1 MQNLETWFESPFYS
15 NSSLNA
21 DVLGFLAQHE
31 ATPNQLLTLLGLI
44 IEHSSLLMCYVD
56 TQFRYVLLSR
66 SFAEML
72 GKTAA
77 EMQGI
82 SMFQGRPDP
91 ELKLRPIMQKI
102 IETGQAYSAK
112 ELALVNSASK
122 SDPKEL
128 PTRFWNL
135 NLLPVTDSTGSTVG
149 ILDIFE
155 DVTAT
160 VLQRQHLEQIA
171 AQERARAAELETILN
186 NMSEGICVIDKAGR
200 VVRSNPISDALMRQD
215 LSGHTLYSPHEVDYN
230 YNRRHIDG
238 RPLEASETLSARVLR
253 GEIVRDFRYIASDG
267 EGRDHT
273 FSTNGTPLYDE
284 YNQIS
289 GGILLFHDVT
299 ATEQHQIELE
309 LANRS
314 AEEIQKALL
323 ELAVAAAGV
332 SNLPELLQNIVKI
345 VPAVT
350 GCDRAGITLYNS
362 QTEEL
367 LPGAVYGLK
376 PEQIPAWMSEIGKR
390 DRSSPYDAMLFERHE
405 TLTLDFKV
413 LAETFRQ
420 QGIELPN
427 PYNIE
432 TALFLPLVYR
442 GEFIGMLSLDHAGT
456 HHIFT
461 PHEIRILEGMARLSA
476 IAIQNVRLLSQA
488 NEAFT
493 LREANR
499 LKDEFM
505 SLVAHELRNPLTT
518 VKGYTQMIQRQ
529 LRKTGTNEGQ
539 IKHLDLIVEQS
550 DRMTRLVEDLLDL
563 ARIEAG
569 RFELRL
575 NSADLAL
582 LAARAIETYQSNT
595 SKHVLTL
602 TLDSG
607 SDHTVYTGF
616 YDVDRLSQVISNLLS
631 NAIKYSPQGGVIAL
645 KLYRQSGADLS
656 ASIPSGIVDNLPS
669 DLLHFS
675 ITDSGIGI
683 PHDQQE
689 ALFERFFRSSL
700 SRASGLPG
708 LGLGLHISSQIITL
722 HNGYMWAESSGENLG
737 STFHFFLPFVP
748 VPELE

>member
-1 MQNLETWFESPFYS
+1 
-15 NSSLNA
+15 
-21 DVLGFLAQHE
+21 
-31 ATPNQLLTLLGLI
+31 
-44 IEHSSLLMCYVD
+44 
-56 TQFRYVLLSR
+56 
-66 SFAEML
+66 
-72 GKTAA
+72 
-77 EMQGI
+77 
-82 SMFQGRPDP
+82 
-91 ELKLRPIMQKI
+91 
-102 IETGQAYSAK
+102 
-112 ELALVNSASK
+112 
-122 SDPKEL
+122 
-128 PTRFWNL
+128 
-135 NLLPVTDSTGSTVG
+135 
-149 ILDIFE
+149 
-155 DVTAT
+155 
-160 VLQRQHLEQIA
+160 
-171 AQERARAAELETILN
+171 
-186 NMSEGICVIDKAGR
+186 
-200 VVRSNPISDALMRQD
+200 
-215 LSGHTLYSPHEVDYN
+215 
-230 YNRRHIDG
+230 
-238 RPLEASETLSARVLR
+238 
-253 GEIVRDFRYIASDG
+253 
-267 EGRDHT
+267 
-273 FSTNGTPLYDE
+273 
-284 YNQIS
+284 
-289 GGILLFHDVT
+289 
-299 ATEQHQIELE
+299 
-309 LANRS
+309 
-314 AEEIQKALL
+314 
-323 ELAVAAAGV
+323 
-332 SNLPELLQNIVKI
+332 
-345 VPAVT
+345 
-350 GCDRAGITLYNS
+350 
-362 QTEEL
+362 
-367 LPGAVYGLK
+367 
-376 PEQIPAWMSEIGKR
+376 MSEIGKR

-405 TLTLDFKV
+405 ALTIDFKV

-488 NEAFT
+488 SEAFT

-582 LAARAIETYQSNT
+582 LTARAIETYQSNT

-602 TLDSG
+602 TLASG
-607 SDHTVYTGF
+607 ADHTLYTGF

-631 NAIKYSPQGGVIAL
+631 NAIKYSPQGGVIAVN
-645 KLYRQSGADLS
+645 LYRQSGADLS
-656 ASIPSGIVDNLPS
+656 VAMPSGIVANLPT

-748 VPELE
+748 VPESE

>member
-1 MQNLETWFESPFYS
+1 MQNLETWFESPLYRDS
-15 NSSLNA
+15 ALNSGM
-21 DVLGFLAQHE
+21 LGFLAEHE

-56 TQFRYVLLSR
+56 TEFRYVLLSR
-66 SFAEML
+66 SFTDVL
-72 GKTAA
+72 GKTTA
-77 EMQGI
+77 EMQGL
-82 SMFQGRPDP
+82 SMFQERPDA

-112 ELALVNSASK
+112 ELALANPTSAAKDASTN
-122 SDPKEL
+122 
-128 PTRFWNL
+128 TRFWNL
-135 NLLPVTDSTGSTVG
+135 NLLPVTDSTGTTIG

-200 VVRSNPISDALMRQD
+200 VIRSNTVSDELMRQP
-215 LSGHTLYSPHEVDYN
+215 LVGHNLNEPQQVK
-230 YNRRHIDG
+230 YNRRHVDG
-238 RPLEASETLSARVLR
+238 RPLEFTETLSARVLR
-253 GEIVRDFRYIASDG
+253 GEIVRDFRYIASDEAG
-267 EGRDHT
+267 HDHT

-284 YNQIS
+284 NNQLN

-299 ATEQHQIELE
+299 AMEQHQIELE

-314 AEEIQKALL
+314 AEEIQNALL
-323 ELAVAAAGV
+323 QLAVAAAGV
-332 SNLPELLQNIVKI
+332 SNLPELLQNIVQI
-345 VPAVT
+345 VPLVT
-350 GCDRAGITLYNS
+350 GCDRVGITLYNPE
-362 QTEEL
+362 TEEM
-367 LPGAVYGLK
+367 LPGAVYGLN
-376 PEQIPAWMSEIGKR
+376 PEQIPAWMAEIAKR
-390 DRSSPYDAMLFERHE
+390 DHSSPYDELLFERHE
-405 TLTLDFKV
+405 ALALDFKV

-420 QGIELPN
+420 QGMELPN

-442 GEFIGMLSLDHAGT
+442 GEFIGMLSLDHAGI

-461 PHEIRILEGMARLSA
+461 PYEIRILEGMARLSA

-488 NEAFT
+488 NEALT

-575 NSADLAL
+575 GPADLAW
-582 LAARAIETYQSNT
+582 LAARSIETYQSNT
-595 SKHVLTL
+595 TQHNLTL
-602 TLDSG
+602 SLASG
-607 SDHTVYTGF
+607 ADHNLYTGF
-616 YDVDRLSQVISNLLS
+616 YDRDRISQVISNLLS
-631 NAIKYSPQGGVIAL
+631 NAIKYSPQGGLIEV
-645 KLYRQSGADLS
+645 KLYRQSPVDLS
-656 ASIPSGIVDNLPS
+656 LPS
-669 DLLHFS
+669 SGAFKWPTDFIHFS
-675 ITDSGIGI
+675 IADSGIGI
-683 PHDQQE
+683 PQDQQE
-689 ALFERFFRSSL
+689 ALFERFFRSST

-722 HNGYMWAESSGENLG
+722 HNGYMWAESLGENQG
-737 STFHFFLPFVP
+737 STFHFIVPFVA
-748 VPELE
+748 VPE